1 MMQIPESI
9 KMMIYSYIIT
19 PSAFCI
25 KEEIARC
32 LSILDQTSFND
43 SQTIW
48 TVMTIDWYD
57 YYKIYNYGYEY
68 FKNTSSLFRYDLMIA
83 KQIHVSN
90 LYNIDINEGT
100 LNMIQINK
108 GRVENESKICNLKDI
123 YQKEFFKWIE
133 YIKWWETK

>member
-1 MMQIPESI
+1 MQIPESI
-9 KMMIYSYIIT
+9 KMMIYSYLIT

-25 KEEIARC
+25 KGEIKRC
-32 LSILDQTSFND
+32 LSILDQSSFTE

-57 YYKIYNYGYEY
+57 YYKIYNSGYGY
-68 FKNTSSLFRYDLMIA
+68 FKNTSSLFQYDLMIA

-90 LYNIDINEGT
+90 LYNIDINDVT
-100 LNMIQINK
+100 LNMIQLNK
-108 GRVENESKICNLKDI
+108 GRKENESKICNLKDI